1 MTTLNADRLAIYVDN
16 SSDIYLITES
26 LFNSLAN
33 KIRKGLVPSVEHLAN
48 CSSMKK
54 LIGMAA
60 KMVWENDHA
69 KVTSQE
75 RKEVALNHAQYII
88 DCAEYIAADNN

>member
-26 LFNSLAN
+26 LFNSLAK

-48 CSSMKK
+48 CSSMRKI
-54 LIGMAA
+54 IGMAA
-60 KMVWENDHA
+60 KMVAKYDGG
-69 KVTSQE
+69 KVTTEE
-75 RKEVALNHAQYII
+75 RKEAAKVHAQYII
-88 DCAEYIAADNN
+88 ECAEYIAKDN

>member
-1 MTTLNADRLAIYVDN
+1 
-16 SSDIYLITES
+16 
-26 LFNSLAN
+26 
-33 KIRKGLVPSVEHLAN
+33 
-48 CSSMKK
+48 
-54 LIGMAA
+54 MAA